1 MGESVVSRHLRC
13 KAGNY
18 NSASTFSLA
27 MDITTAIGFFAAFC
41 TSASYFPQLKKCWST
56 GRTGDLSLKMF
67 STLATGVAAWV
78 LYGVLKGDIVIIVA
92 NAVSFCCL
100 AGILWFKLREK
111 PGSEELTD

>member
-1 MGESVVSRHLRC
+1 MGEGVVSSHPRQ
-13 KAGNY
+13 AGNY
-18 NSASTFSLA
+18 GGASTFSLA

-41 TSASYFPQLKKCWST
+41 TSVSYFPQLRKCWRT
-56 GRTGDLSLKMF
+56 GSTGDLSLKMF

-78 LYGVLKGDIVIIVA
+78 LYGVLKRDIVIIIA

-111 PGSEELTD
+111 RG